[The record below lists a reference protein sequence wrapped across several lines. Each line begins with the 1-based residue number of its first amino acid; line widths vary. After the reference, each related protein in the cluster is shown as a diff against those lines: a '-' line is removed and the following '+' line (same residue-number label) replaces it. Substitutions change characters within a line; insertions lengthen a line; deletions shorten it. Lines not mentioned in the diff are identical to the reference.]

1 LMRAL
6 EAQQQPGS
14 KPGLAAALLG
24 GAPAPRR
31 GGLGLLNSA
40 MNIPMASSTL
50 LGGLAAGAPAWSPTW
65 PFVTKRFTTFID
77 NLALTDAQVADGVT
91 KFKGVVKT
99 LNQAYWN
106 SDSETD
112 HAFYIG
118 SWAKQTRIRPPRD
131 VDLYFVLPNEVYWR
145 FEKYSGNKQS
155 ALLQEVKAK
164 LLASYP
170 LSDIKGDGP
179 VVLAGFWTFNVE
191 IVPAFAL
198 AEERTYMVPITRD
211 GGKYKTTK
219 PLHEVDAIEWADQR
233 NNNNVRR
240 LVRMLKCWQAYC
252 TVPLKSFYLELLA
265 TDFLDQ
271 WAYKD
276 KSYFY
281 YDWMCRDFFAWLIT
295 KANSFVMAPG
305 TYEIMWIG
313 DAWKSKAE
321 SAHGRA
327 VKACDHE
334 YYSREGDAGDEW
346 QKIFGTDIPKC
357 DGSARRR
364 NRQGSE
370 AAGRILPLH
379 LDCLVQLAAR
389 GARVSGAVHRGP
401 DHLRLDRERSHLRA
415 RPVVRLVD
423 RDLRVG
429 RGIVPRNL
437 QGPRS

>member
-1 LMRAL
+1 MSQAPSDGLLSLMRAL
-6 EAQQQPGS
+6 EAQQPPRTS
-14 KPGLAAALLG
+14 LGLAAALLG
-24 GAPAPRR
+24 GAPVPQR
-31 GGLGLLNSA
+31 GLGVLNSA
-40 MNIPMASSTL
+40 MNIPRASSTL
-50 LGGLAAGAPAWSPTW
+50 LGGFAAGAPAWTPTW
-65 PFVTKRFTTFID
+65 PFVTKRFTTFLD
-77 NLALTDAQVADGVT
+77 NLALTDAQVADGIT

-131 VDLYFVLPNEVYWR
+131 VDLYFILPNEVYWR

-198 AEERTYMVPITRD
+198 AEERTYMVPTTKD

-233 NNNNVRR
+233 NNSNVRR
-240 LVRMLKCWQAYC
+240 LVRMSKCWQAYC
-252 TVPLKSFYLELLA
+252 SVPLKSFYLELLA

-276 KSYFY
+276 KSFFY

-295 KANSFVMAPG
+295 KANSFVLAPG

-327 VKACDHE
+327 LKACDHE

-346 QKIFGTDIPKC
+346 QKIFGTDMPKW
-357 DGSARRR
+357 
-364 NRQGSE
+364 
-370 AAGRILPLH
+370 
-379 LDCLVQLAAR
+379 V
-389 GARVSGAVHRGP
+389 
-401 DHLRLDRERSHLRA
+401 
-415 RPVVRLVD
+415 
-423 RDLRVG
+423 
-429 RGIVPRNL
+429 
-437 QGPRS
+437 